1 MVTLILSIIN
11 ILQANQWRERE
22 REKPQSCC
30 ITIVEWPF
38 TSYRKLYCTQFHD
51 DFFFVISFHFNSIH
65 VIVQF
70 KVFLWHVDRWL
81 VYLFEWIICFDFG
94 SISLFQCE
102 YFMWI
107 ATKKYLFQHRICSKR
122 CRDMDVPSENG
133 DSSRLFFKW
142 KSVFSHSISMLLQFK
157 LNGESV

>member
-1 MVTLILSIIN
+1 MKRK
-11 ILQANQWRERE
+11 RERE
-22 REKPQSCC
+22 T
-30 ITIVEWPF
+30 TIMLHHNCGMAVHF
-38 TSYRKLYCTQFHD
+38 ISQTLLYTIPRW
-51 DFFFVISFHFNSIH
+51 FFFLVISFHFNSIH